1 MRHAPRHLQGVPTLT
16 EVIDLPAPAPLA
28 VAAALAPTTSA
39 EPGEPAGSPADVAP
53 VAGLQQV
60 DEDELVAR
68 VLVELQ
74 HYVGLTLE
82 DRMREAIEPAL
93 ALAAETLVR
102 ELRSEL
108 AATLHAVVA
117 RSVSEELER
126 QRRR

>member
-1 MRHAPRHLQGVPTLT
+1 MPRHVQGLPTLT
-16 EVIDLPAPAPLA
+16 EVIDLPGPAGAAGAPVEAVRSEAPQLEPA
-28 VAAALAPTTSA
+28 EPQAAA
-39 EPGEPAGSPADVAP
+39 
-53 VAGLQQV
+53 LQQV
-60 DEDELVAR
+60 DEAELVAR

-102 ELRSEL
+102 ELRGEL
-108 AATLHAVVA
+108 ATTLHAVVA

-126 QRRR
+126 QRRRLNQG

>member
-1 MRHAPRHLQGVPTLT
+1 MRQAPRHLQGLPTLT
-16 EVIDLPAPAPLA
+16 EVIDLPAPA
-28 VAAALAPTTSA
+28 AAAGPATQAAPE
-39 EPGEPAGSPADVAP
+39 EPVRAEPAGVAAP
-53 VAGLQQV
+53 VAALQQV
-60 DEDELVAR
+60 DEAELVAR

-93 ALAAETLVR
+93 ALATETLVR

-117 RSVSEELER
+117 RSVGDELER